1 MAKII
6 VALTPGDIGKI
17 LSHEEVSITPS
28 VRKFDNLTE
37 VIIKCYQ
44 YDTFPTLEVK
54 NDD

>member
-1 MAKII
+1 MARII

-17 LSHEEVSITPS
+17 LSHEEVSIAPS

-44 YDTFPTLEVK
+44 YDAFPTLEVK